1 MTAWS
6 NLLAK
11 SSIAVGTAWEHLTS
25 ILAGGSGVVV
35 NDGVTVEVDEMTV
48 EATVE
53 DLSVDA
59 SVDLDPV
66 EAQVED
72 NPIIA
77 EVEEW

>member
-1 MTAWS
+1 MTAWA

-11 SSIAVGTAWEHLTS
+11 SSIAVGTAWDHLTS
-25 ILAGGSGVVV
+25 ILTGGSGVVV
-35 NDGVTVEVDEMTV
+35 NDGIAVEVAEMVV

-53 DLSVDA
+53 DLAVDA
-59 SVDLDPV
+59 SVDISPV